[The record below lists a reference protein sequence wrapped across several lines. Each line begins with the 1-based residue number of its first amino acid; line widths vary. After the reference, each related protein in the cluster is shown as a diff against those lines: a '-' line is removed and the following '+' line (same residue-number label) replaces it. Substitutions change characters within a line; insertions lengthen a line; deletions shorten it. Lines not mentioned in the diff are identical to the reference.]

1 MAAYVLV
8 DVGLGD
14 QSDADAFNRYAE
26 QTDELLKEAGARVIA
41 YDPAPRVLEGSW
53 SPRVV
58 VIQEYPDM
66 KTVERVQ
73 HSEAY
78 APLKAL
84 RRRIAD
90 TNVVVVR
97 GA

>member
-1 MAAYVLV
+1 MAAYVIV
-8 DVGLGD
+8 DVGLRD

-26 QTDELLKEAGARVIA
+26 QTDELLEEAGARVIA
-41 YDPAPRVLEGSW
+41 YDPAPEVLEGSW

-66 KTVERVQ
+66 ETVKRVQ

-84 RRRIAD
+84 RQRIAD
-90 TNVVVVR
+90 TNVVVTR
-97 GA
+97 GT